1 MILKNVTI
9 SVPLKNLSNF
19 WRSLEI
25 KLINGK
31 IKLKLK
37 QTNYCVL
44 SAAGNDNENDNPDNS
59 DFTNRDTK
67 LFVLVVASSAK
78 DNQKLS
84 IFFNK
89 STANE

>member
-59 DFTNRDTK
+59 DFTNRDKK
-67 LFVLVVASSAK
+67 LCVLVVASSAK

-89 STANE
+89 RFQR